1 MGACL
6 PTVAYTGMAASNR
19 RPRVS
24 ASNRRPRVAVED
36 DGKGRRP
43 RTTVE
48 DDSRRRADGNRPF
61 MP

>member
-19 RPRVS
+19 RPRV
-24 ASNRRPRVAVED
+24 AVED
-36 DGKGRRP
+36 DRKGRRP